1 MIAAIEKGIEDPE
14 VPGSICF
21 TYVTISSLDMD

>member
-1 MIAAIEKGIEDPE
+1 MMAAIEKDIEDPE
-14 VPGSICF
+14 LPPSICF